1 VTGETGDAVG
11 EPHNPAAARRGAAEP
26 PPRSAD
32 LGASRTLEAK
42 GVRMGDLKSERRIV
56 AKGLMFL
63 VIATAATGLILIE
76 APSIRVGV
84 LLVLLV
90 WASCRFYYFLFYVL
104 EKYVDPDLRY
114 AGLLALVGEL
124 WRSRLHQGGA

>member
-1 VTGETGDAVG
+1 
-11 EPHNPAAARRGAAEP
+11 
-26 PPRSAD
+26 
-32 LGASRTLEAK
+32 
-42 GVRMGDLKSERRIV
+42 MGDLKSERRIV